1 MNLEICKKC
10 SEYPD
15 FFQNTGQYVKKSDE
29 FFAVYRGIYNNL
41 SQSNCYV
48 LIKDIYK
55 IDRMFRWGRI
65 FYDRESVLLSCEIGK
80 CKYCFEQEIC
90 STSS

>member
-15 FFQNTGQYVKKSDE
+15 FFKSTGMHVKKSDE
-29 FFAVYRGIYNNL
+29 FFEVYSGINNNL

-48 LIKDIYK
+48 LIKDISK
-55 IDRMFRWGRI
+55 DWKVSFDSIKK
-65 FYDRESVLLSCEIGK
+65 V
-80 CKYCFEQEIC
+80 
-90 STSS
+90 

>member
-1 MNLEICKKC
+1 MQKEYFDSYTNLNV
-10 SEYPD
+10 SEKRD
-15 FFQNTGQYVKKSDE
+15 
-29 FFAVYRGIYNNL
+29 
-41 SQSNCYV
+41 V
-48 LIKDIYK
+48 LIKDISK
-55 IDRMFRWGRI
+55 IDRIFRWGRI